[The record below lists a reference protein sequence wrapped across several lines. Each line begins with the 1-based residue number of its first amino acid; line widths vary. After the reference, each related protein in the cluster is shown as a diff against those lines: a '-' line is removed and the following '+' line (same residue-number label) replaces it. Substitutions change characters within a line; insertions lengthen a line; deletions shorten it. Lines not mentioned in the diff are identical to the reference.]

1 MRKCGRDEE
10 GHLVYAYRLTIA
22 ARFLAQSIILFP
34 CCLLLVSLGFVAYI
48 VLRNYVSGA
57 VDWRVAVI
65 MIGLLGVGLFIANL
79 CLAEL
84 PISFKVYDV
93 EGRLKVK
100 RGKER
105 FYVTE
110 ILDDYAVRMRTKFN
124 KQSIAGLMCYCLKIK
139 TNRGVRIMSFLSVA
153 EKTKFKSILIN
164 YDAATVGYGSML
176 EGVRRICGE

>member
-1 MRKCGRDEE
+1 MRKCGREE
-10 GHLVYAYRLTIA
+10 ENHLVYAYRLTIA

-34 CCLLLVSLGFVAYI
+34 CCLLLLSLGFVAYI

-65 MIGLLGVGLFIANL
+65 MIGLLGVGLFIAKL

-84 PISFKVYDV
+84 PIAFYVYDD

-100 RGKER
+100 RGKEQ

-110 ILDDYAVRMRTKFN
+110 VLDDYAVRMRTKFN
-124 KQSIAGLMCYCLKIK
+124 KQSIAGLTCYCLKIK
-139 TNRGVRIMSFLSVA
+139 TNKGIRIMSFLSVA
-153 EKTKFKSILIN
+153 EKTKFKSILVKHGGTN
-164 YDAATVGYGSML
+164 V
-176 EGVRRICGE
+176 C